1 MKIEDI
7 TVLPISYR
15 LPEGSGATMGVGRMV
30 KRDAVLVKV
39 VTDEGLIGWGEAH
52 HGRSPGAI
60 AKLIETTLKPMIL
73 GMDALDTTGV
83 WLRLYKGHF
92 ATHGFGAGTAIAM
105 SGIDLALWDVRGKAA
120 GWPIYRLLGGG
131 RRRFTAYAGGIT
143 LGFQEPQALV
153 EEARSYVEMG
163 YKALKLRLGDNPTN
177 DLRRVEAVRKALG
190 DEIEI
195 LTDVNAAYGLAE
207 VRTLMPGLDACR
219 VGWLEEPFPP
229 HDDYAYEKASRFGRT
244 PIAAGENHYTRFEF
258 AQLLRN
264 DAVSILQPDLSKT
277 GGLTE
282 TLRIAGMASAR
293 KQRLY
298 PHTSMTGLNM
308 AASLHLLSSIENAGY
323 FEADATRDNPFR
335 AELTGHSFAID
346 EAGEIEAPDGPGL
359 GVEIDEDFVRKH
371 PLIEGPCYV

>member
-1 MKIEDI
+1 MKIVDV

-30 KRDAVLVKV
+30 KRDAVLVKIQ
-39 VTDEGLIGWGEAH
+39 TDEGIIGWGEAH

-60 AKLIETTLKPMIL
+60 AKLIDTTLKPMIL
-73 GMDALDTTGV
+73 GMDALDTNAV

-131 RRRFTAYAGGIT
+131 ARSHRAYAGGIT
-143 LGFQEPQALV
+143 LGFQAPDSLA
-153 EEARSYVEMG
+153 EEAKGYVEMG
-163 YKALKLRLGDNPTN
+163 FSALKLRLGDTPER
-177 DLRRVEAVRKALG
+177 DAARVRAVRKALG
-190 DEIEI
+190 EDVAI
-195 LTDVNAAYGLAE
+195 LTDVNAAYGLDE
-207 VRTLMPGLDACR
+207 IRMLMPVLDDCR

-229 HDDYAYEKASRFGRT
+229 HDTYSYRKAAALGRT
-244 PIAAGENHYTRFEF
+244 PLAAGENHYTRFEF
-258 AQLLRN
+258 AELLRD
-264 DAVSILQPDLSKT
+264 DAISVLQPDLSKT
-277 GGLTE
+277 GGITE

-293 KQRLY
+293 KQKLY

-308 AASLHLLSSIENAGY
+308 AASLHLLNGIENAGL
-323 FEADATRDNPFR
+323 FEADATRINPFR
-335 AELTGHSFAID
+335 VELTGHSFEINAV
-346 EAGEIEAPDGPGL
+346 GEIRAPDGPGL
-359 GVEIDEDFVRKH
+359 GVEIDEDFVRRH